1 MLSVVLCLLLVG
13 LSRCSSVGERSAW
26 VRNQRELGSP
36 KREVPTVRAVACREF
51 SDAMS
56 TDSLAPGA
64 ATSTDLYNLDI
75 SRSGDT
81 VKSSEWTLMN
91 NENIEIKTRP
101 LCSYVFLRNIG
112 KNTPTATEPETI
124 TVTPPTAGRDGIA
137 LHQGRHGDDVRLT
150 GPHAERDSYVSGIN
164 DKKGQNKRGRKVT
177 LGLEYLRKVLKITN
191 VLDRKRRETAESSA
205 NDVTV
210 RRSVSVRESLI
221 SKACCRAGRHFGG
234 NPEISNCSEASDRF
248 VSGNIAVLTDL
259 REICV
264 GHFVVCCKETK
275 QNLQTAVPSLK
286 SGPDTAP
293 VQQEDNRSE
302 EETED
307 ENPLPEPPTEQS
319 VLTSTKSAVQLAYTC
334 CLNGRRAAYNLAKR
348 CHDERDVYLN
358 QTARG
363 ALHTVEALAGCRMEF
378 GRCCHGQRDTLKS
391 TGEPRSPPRKDLAT
405 LRGLQLKQH
414 CCRQGSIQGLAP
426 ETECAQSAREF
437 AWRPLK
443 RSPGRRAQCSS
454 EYKHCCA
461 LRQEQSR
468 RVDAIRTARK
478 RWEQRVSIPTVANPT
493 QTSDIDPSSKRQPQ
507 GSRYLVEKSARE
519 EISSVTPYQQ
529 STKKTGRVNAR
540 RASNEDDDTPVKSE
554 QASEESA
561 EKSPKV
567 DMDKDA
573 RKEISIVTPSQR
585 STNSRGRLNPRRAS
599 SEVDGNVGK
608 SSRARDLD
616 NASSKRSSKRSSQ
629 KSVAIMESGARKQ
642 VSNSKNFASTI
653 TPNKDPMEEREHGS
667 STVMYASKEV
677 RESSRVS
684 QERAEESTKIGSRDQ
699 GAATATAANNKRVES
714 FSRQAVV
721 PDVREGMKSPSRS
734 GRSRKAARP
743 TAKRRR
749 RTRRRNRVARTR
761 PGPPAQLPNDG
772 ARPPTATPDIMDVLA
787 SNRRSLRLCCMHGGR
802 VDPNVF
808 QPRSC
813 SREADSY
820 VRGTRLTGPVRKV
833 CREVYEH
840 CCQAGNET
848 HPGYD
853 QHPGHVGVIR
863 SPGRMVRQ
871 FIKIKSRRRKL
882 TKMFQI
888 KTSARSTG

>member
-1 MLSVVLCLLLVG
+1 MLFVLYSLLVSM
-13 LSRCSSVGERSAW
+13 SRCSAGVEEKSVW
-26 VRNQRELGSP
+26 IRNQRELGSP
-36 KREVPTVRAVACREF
+36 KREVHSMRAVACREF
-51 SDAMS
+51 ADAMS
-56 TDSLAPGA
+56 TNSLAPEA

-81 VKSSEWTLMN
+81 VKSTEGTLMN
-91 NENIEIKTRP
+91 NENIEMKTRP

-112 KNTPTATEPETI
+112 KHTPTATEPETI
-124 TVTPPTAGRDGIA
+124 TATPPTAGRDGIA
-137 LHQGRHGDDVRLT
+137 LHQGRHGDDVRVT
-150 GPHAERDSYVSGIN
+150 GPHVERDSYVSGIN

-210 RRSVSVRESLI
+210 RRSVSVRQSLI

-234 NPEISNCSEASDRF
+234 NPEIANCSEASDRF

-286 SGPDTAP
+286 SGPKTAP

-348 CHDERDVYLN
+348 CEDERDVYLN
-358 QTARG
+358 RTTRG
-363 ALHTVEALAGCRMEF
+363 ALHTAEALVGCRMEF

-443 RSPGRRAQCSS
+443 RFPGRRAQCSS

-478 RWEQRVSIPTVANPT
+478 RWEQRVSTPTVATPT
-493 QTSDIDPSSKRQPQ
+493 QTSNASFKRPLQS
-507 GSRYLVEKSARE
+507 SRYLVEKGASE
-519 EISSVTPYQQ
+519 EISTVMPYQH
-529 STKKTGRVNAR
+529 STKKRVHVNSR
-540 RASNEDDDTPVKSE
+540 RASSEDDGTAVKSE
-554 QASEESA
+554 QAST
-561 EKSPKV
+561 EKSPKIV
-567 DMDKDA
+567 MDEVT
-573 RKEISIVTPSQR
+573 RKGTSIATPSQR
-585 STNSRGRLNPRRAS
+585 SQKTRGRLNQRRAS
-599 SEVDGNVGK
+599 SEDDIIINVGK
-608 SSRARDLD
+608 SSRARDMD
-616 NASSKRSSKRSSQ
+616 VSSKRSSLR
-629 KSVAIMESGARKQ
+629 SVALLQSGKE
-642 VSNSKNFASTI
+642 VSSSKNF
-653 TPNKDPMEEREHGS
+653 S
-667 STVMYASKEV
+667 STVTPYKESMEEPVGSTFMHASKEV
-677 RESSRVS
+677 EESSRVS
-684 QERAEESTKIGSRDQ
+684 QELSEKSTKTGGRDQ
-699 GAATATAANNKRVES
+699 GAATATSANSKRVES
-714 FSRQAVV
+714 FSSQAAGS
-721 PDVREGMKSPSRS
+721 DVRVKPPSRS
-734 GRSRKAARP
+734 ERSRKAARP

-749 RTRRRNRVARTR
+749 RARRRHRVARTR

-772 ARPPTATPDIMDVLA
+772 AKPPKATPDIMDVLA
-787 SNRRSLRLCCMHGGR
+787 PHRRPLRLCCMHGGR

-820 VRGTRLTGPVRKV
+820 ARGTRLTGPVRKL

-848 HPGYD
+848 HPGHD

-863 SPGRMVRQ
+863 SPSRMSIEVSLSTEKKQGRELLRV
-871 FIKIKSRRRKL
+871 L
-882 TKMFQI
+882 HH
-888 KTSARSTG
+888 